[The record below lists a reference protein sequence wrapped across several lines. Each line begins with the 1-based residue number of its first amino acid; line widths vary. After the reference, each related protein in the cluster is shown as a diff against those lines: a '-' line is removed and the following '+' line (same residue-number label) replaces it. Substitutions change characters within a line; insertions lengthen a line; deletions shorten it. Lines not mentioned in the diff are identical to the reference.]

1 MSAINVLAIA
11 KRLQYHGDSDS
22 SSNSPPVN
30 ETLLYNI
37 DKNSSVKMT
46 AQEVPA
52 HSMIVS
58 VAVNAN
64 INNSKVVRC
73 RYYNRLT
80 RDMHGILLSLSAQV
94 PSYIASVV
102 L

>member
-11 KRLQYHGDSDS
+11 KRLQYHGDSEY
-22 SSNSPPVN
+22 SSNSSPVSD
-30 ETLLYNI
+30 TCLYSI
-37 DKNSSVKMT
+37 DKNSNEKMT

-73 RYYNRLT
+73 RYYNIELIDLHDKEIT
-80 RDMHGILLSLSAQV
+80 FQE
-94 PSYIASVV
+94 
-102 L
+102 

>member
-1 MSAINVLAIA
+1 MSASTVLAIA
-11 KRLQYHGDSDS
+11 KRLQYQGDSDS

-30 ETLLYNI
+30 ETFLYNI

-52 HSMIVS
+52 HSMIVRI
-58 VAVNAN
+58 AVNAN

-73 RYYNRLT
+73 RYYNRLLVNLHEKEIT
-80 RDMHGILLSLSAQV
+80 FQE
-94 PSYIASVV
+94 
-102 L
+102 

>member
-30 ETLLYNI
+30 DTLLYNI

-52 HSMIVS
+52 HSMIVRIEDS
-58 VAVNAN
+58 AN

-73 RYYNRLT
+73 RYYNIELT
-80 RDMHGILLSLSAQV
+80 SLHEKEITFQE
-94 PSYIASVV
+94 
-102 L
+102 